1 MLPHR
6 FPVLHSR
13 RADCGGHESKASCAI
28 THAGRLK
35 PAARSGHGPAPAR
48 SGSRRL
54 PQVAEGLMRPLR
66 NIGRQLQ
73 PNATTR
79 TDSGYGSPR
88 HTMDTCHFTT
98 AAHEAGRR
106 IAMPYTR
113 NAVPDLHDKSH
124 PCPEEEEQ
132 AQKQRCER
140 KTNSGQENDHQRIPG
155 SRVSSG
161 GGRVQPS
168 AFAALLSN
176 PIRQTSTR
184 EIISRRSAGLKEPAG
199 SRAAQGARGAPRHQ
213 QGAGVN
219 PQPRSPDQARIPG
232 ELRCPWHNRRPAEFF
247 RLPRREFQGW
257 QDRRCVWSHQCENRK
272 YTFCSPSW
280 RMLLVLTASF
290 RWLSDEGC
298 RCHFS
303 QSIFNL
309 AAHQPLL
316 RRALQKFRVASIQW
330 KSHKSLKRGVAE
342 GNAVRPIPRA
352 GFEASP

>member
-13 RADCGGHESKASCAI
+13 RADYGGHESKASCAI
-28 THAGRLK
+28 THAGHVK
-35 PAARSGHGPAPAR
+35 PEARSGHGPAPAR

-66 NIGRQLQ
+66 NIGRKLQ

-88 HTMDTCHFTT
+88 HTMDTCHFTA

-113 NAVPDLHDKSH
+113 NAVPELHDKSH

-140 KTNSGQENDHQRIPG
+140 KTNSGQENDHQRKPG
-155 SRVSSG
+155 SRVSSVG
-161 GGRVQPS
+161 WTRAAVS
-168 AFAALLSN
+168 VRHAALEPHQADIHSRN
-176 PIRQTSTR
+176 H
-184 EIISRRSAGLKEPAG
+184 SRRSAGLKEPAG
-199 SRAAQGARGAPRHQ
+199 SRASQGARGAPMHQ

-219 PQPRSPDQARIPG
+219 AQPRSPDQARIPG
-232 ELRCPWHNRRPAEFF
+232 ELRCPCHNRRPAEFF

-272 YTFCSPSW
+272 YTFFSPSW

-290 RWLSDEGC
+290 RWLPDEGC

-303 QSIFNL
+303 ESIFNL

-316 RRALQKFRVASIQW
+316 QRALQKFRVASIQW

-342 GNAVRPIPRA
+342 GNAVRSIPRA